1 MGSLPRV
8 VVVWG
13 LLAVAVAGCFSI
25 GSRSME
31 EVSLIGL
38 NPVPQPVQSP
48 VRAFLGD
55 GSVVVFPS
63 GSRISSAAIFGDGQR
78 YDLHRT
84 FVGPAERVDLDSVVG
99 IEAFTR
105 ETDVGLSLLAS
116 IGTTA
121 VVIAGTVALICAMDP
136 KCFGSCPTVYV
147 MEDDGEVLEAELF
160 SYSISPLLE
169 GRDVDRL
176 AVVPDSL
183 GTVALEIRNEALETH
198 YINHLE
204 LLEVRHRADQR
215 VVPGPDQVPV
225 VLGPL
230 SEIPRVRDRSGRD
243 VTAEL
248 RARDDRVFASTPE
261 RVAAVT
267 ADDSR
272 DWIEFTLP
280 AVAGDTAAL
289 YLRVRNSLLSTVLF
303 YEFMLGSQG
312 ARALDWMGRDIEQ
325 IGNAL
330 EVGTWYHRTMGL
342 RLEVDLGEGFQEV
355 VRLADTGP
363 IAWNEVALPLPV
375 RAGRPTPVRLSFLA
389 DAWRIDRL
397 AWTPDV
403 APAPVR
409 VHPVAEV
416 EPLRGGEPDDL
427 LERLLAPDDRYVVT
441 SAGTAFT
448 VRFHPGPG
456 NPGDEAGTRTF
467 LLASQGY
474 YSEWVRPD
482 WIRSARSP
490 EPFRPSEGLM
500 PELMERWSELR
511 APMEESF
518 HATRIPV
525 R

>member
-1 MGSLPRV
+1 MGSLPRI

-13 LLAVAVAGCFSI
+13 LLALAGCISI
-25 GSRSME
+25 GSRAME
-31 EVSLIGL
+31 EVSTERI
-38 NPVPQPVQSP
+38 NPDPQAVRSP
-48 VRAFLGD
+48 VRAFLAD

-63 GSRISSAAIFGDGQR
+63 GSQISSAAISGSGQR

-84 FVGPAERVDLDSVVG
+84 LVGSADRVALDSVVG

-105 ETDVGLSLLAS
+105 ETDVGFSLLAS
-116 IGTTA
+116 IGATA
-121 VVIAGTVALICAMDP
+121 VVVAGTVALLCAMDP

-147 MEDDGEVLEAELF
+147 LEEDGEVLEAELF

-169 GRDVDRL
+169 SRDVDRL
-176 AVVPDSL
+176 AVVPDAL

-204 LLEVRHRADQR
+204 LLEVRHRPGQR

-230 SEIPRVRDRSGRD
+230 LEIPGIRDRSGRD

-248 RARDDRVFASTPE
+248 RGRDDRAFGSTPE

-267 ADDSR
+267 EEDSR

-280 AVAGDTAAL
+280 AVAGDTAGL
-289 YLRVRNSLLSTVLF
+289 FLRVRNSLLTTVLF
-303 YEFMLGSQG
+303 YEFILGSQG
-312 ARALDWMGRDIEQ
+312 ARALDWMARDIEQ
-325 IGNAL
+325 IGTAL
-330 EVGTWYHRTMGL
+330 ELGTWYHRTMGL
-342 RLEVDLGEGFQEV
+342 RLEVDLGDGFREV
-355 VRLADTGP
+355 GRLADTGP
-363 IAWNEVALPLPV
+363 IAWNEVALPVPV
-375 RAGRPTPVRLSFLA
+375 RPGRPTPVRLSFLA

-397 AWTPDV
+397 AWSPEV
-403 APAPVR
+403 GPAPVR

-427 LERLLAPDDRYVVT
+427 RERLLAPDDRYVVT

-448 VRFHPGPG
+448 VRFHPGLADR
-456 NPGDEAGTRTF
+456 DEAAGTRTF

-490 EPFRPSEGLM
+490 EPFRPSAALL
-500 PELMERWSELR
+500 PALMERWSELR